1 LENNFDNTPGF
12 KQIDL
17 FPGPTMFGHPKG
29 LMTLFFT
36 EMWERFSYYGMRA
49 LLILFMTTAII
60 DGGLGFDDKT
70 SGAIYGL
77 YTMGVYL
84 LALPGG
90 WFADRLFGLKKS
102 VWYGG
107 IIIAIGHF
115 TMALPGLLHL
125 FEDAS
130 ATKESLSSLDTNSFY
145 LGLILITIGTG
156 LLKPNI
162 SSIVGQLYPVGSS
175 KRDAGF
181 SIFYMG
187 INIGALIAPIAC
199 STLAIYDWHLGFG
212 LAGLGMV
219 FGLIQYRLSGK
230 SLEGY
235 GESILLL
242 TEKDIRERDRLKKIL
257 FGIGAVVLLVLS
269 LLFMGSI
276 PVNVSAI
283 AGASGTIIAIVAVV
297 YLGYVILFGGL
308 SLDDRKKV
316 GVIAI
321 LFLFS
326 ALFWSGFEQAGSTL
340 NLFAERFTDRTIF
353 GWEIPAGYF
362 QSINSMFIIIFAP
375 FFGAMWVW
383 LGRRNLEPSS
393 PLKFAMGLILLG
405 MGFMVMYFAA
415 KIAASGEMAAPT
427 WLIFTYM
434 LHTFGELS
442 LSPVGLS
449 LVTKLAPAKYG
460 GQMMGIWFL
469 SVSLGNLF
477 AGLIAGE
484 ASGGTEEA
492 LAQMPAQYQIIV
504 LTAVGAGILL
514 LLLSKPIRRLMGN
527 VH

>member
-1 LENNFDNTPGF
+1 
-12 KQIDL
+12 
-17 FPGPTMFGHPKG
+17 
-29 LMTLFFT
+29 MTLFFT

-49 LLILFMTTAII
+49 LLILFMTSAIV

-84 LALPGG
+84 FALPGG

-107 IIIAIGHF
+107 IIIALGHF
-115 TMALPGLLHL
+115 TMALPGLAQL
-125 FEDAS
+125 FFGGAVEPKD
-130 ATKESLSSLDTNSFY
+130 SLSALDTNSFFI
-145 LGLILITIGTG
+145 GLILIALGTG

-162 SSIVGQLYPVGSS
+162 SSIVGQLYPAGSS

-199 STLAIYDWHLGFG
+199 STLATFDWHLGFG
-212 LAGLGMV
+212 LAGLGMI
-219 FGLIQYRLSGK
+219 FGLIQYKLTGNN
-230 SLEGY
+230 LEGF
-235 GESILLL
+235 GDEIPLI
-242 TEKDIRERDRLKKIL
+242 TEKDIKERESLKKNLLGISTIVL
-257 FGIGAVVLLVLS
+257 FVLAIF
-269 LLFMGSI
+269 FMGFVPI
-276 PVNVSAI
+276 NVGAI
-283 AGASGTIIAIVAVV
+283 AGASGTIIAIVAFV

-308 SLDDRKKV
+308 NSDERKKV

-321 LFLFS
+321 LFIFS

-340 NLFAERFTDRTIF
+340 NLFAERFTDRSFF

-362 QSINSMFIIIFAP
+362 QSVNSMFIILFAP
-375 FFGAMWVW
+375 FFGALWVW

-393 PLKFAMGLILLG
+393 PLKFTMGLLLLG
-405 MGFMVMYFAA
+405 IGFLVMYFAA
-415 KIAASGEMAAPT
+415 KIAASGEYAAPT

-469 SVSLGNLF
+469 SISLGNLI
-477 AGLIAGE
+477 AGLVAGE

-492 LAQMPAQYQIIV
+492 LAQMPDQYLMIV
-504 LTAVGAGILL
+504 YTAVGAGVLL
-514 LLLSKPIRRLMGN
+514 LLLSKPIRKLMGN

>member
-1 LENNFDNTPGF
+1 MENKFENNQSPV
-12 KQIDL
+12 QVDL
-17 FPGPTMFGHPKG
+17 YPGPTIFGHPKG

-36 EMWERFSYYGMRA
+36 EMWERFSFYGMRA

-107 IIIAIGHF
+107 IIIALGHF
-115 TMALPGLLHL
+115 TMALPGFFNLVGG
-125 FEDAS
+125 DS
-130 ATKESLSSLDTNSFY
+130 VVKESLSLLDTNSFY
-145 LGLILITIGTG
+145 MGLILIVIGTG

-187 INIGALIAPIAC
+187 INLGAFIAPIAC

-219 FGLIQYRLSGK
+219 FGLIQYRLTS
-230 SLEGY
+230 SNLVGY
-235 GESILLL
+235 GDEIVIA
-242 TEKDIRERDRLKKIL
+242 TEKDVLERKKLIRIL
-257 FGIGAVVLLVLS
+257 LIIGSLVLFVLT
-269 LLFMGSI
+269 LLFLGLI
-276 PVNVSAI
+276 PINVLAL
-283 AGASGTIIAIVAVV
+283 AGASGTIIAIVAFV

-308 SLDDRKKV
+308 SQDDRNKV

-340 NLFAERFTDRTIF
+340 NLFAERFTDRNF
-353 GWEIPAGYF
+353 LGWEIPAGYF
-362 QSINSMFIIIFAP
+362 QSVNSMFIIIFAP
-375 FFGAMWVW
+375 FFGALWVW

-405 MGFMVMYFAA
+405 MGFLVMYFAA
-415 KIAASGEMAAPT
+415 KIAASGNLAAPT
-427 WLIFTYM
+427 WLIFTYL

-484 ASGGTEEA
+484 ASGGTDEA
-492 LAQMPAQYQIIV
+492 LAQMPGQYMIIV
-504 LTAVGAGILL
+504 FTAVGAGLLL
-514 LLLSKPIRRLMGN
+514 LLLSKPIRKLMGN